1 MRENPEIGRSIDAG
15 GIRTNY
21 HDEGE
26 GRPVLLI
33 HGSGPGVSA
42 WANWR
47 LTLPELAREFR
58 VVAPDI
64 VGFGFTE
71 RPEGISY
78 TRESWTNHLGSV
90 IDALGLGEVDVVGNS
105 FGGAMALS
113 LAVARPAQVRR
124 IVLMGAV
131 GIHTPI
137 SPGLDAIWGC
147 EPTYEDMSRV
157 TPLFAYDKSQITDDL
172 VRLRTAAF
180 ARPEVAQAWAQMFPA
195 PRQRWLDALALDDDE
210 IRSVRQE
217 TLVVHGRED
226 EVIPL
231 AGSRKLAALLPRNDL
246 HEFGRCGHWVQIEAA
261 ARFCRLVADFLHHGL

>member
-1 MRENPEIGRSIDAG
+1 MGENPEIGRTLDAG
-15 GIRTNY
+15 GVTTNY

-26 GRPVLLI
+26 GHTVLLI

-47 LTLPELAREFR
+47 LTIPELATEFR

-78 TRESWTNHLGSV
+78 TRESWTKHLAD
-90 IDALGLGEVDVVGNS
+90 ILDALDLGEVDVVGNS

-113 LAVARPAQVRR
+113 LAVARPEQVRR
-124 IVLMGAV
+124 VVLMGAV
-131 GIHTPI
+131 GVHTPI
-137 SPGLDAIWGC
+137 SPGLDAVWGC
-147 EPTYEDMSRV
+147 EPTYESMSQV
-157 TPLFAYDKSQITDDL
+157 TPLFAYDQSKITDEL
-172 VRLRTAAF
+172 VKLRLAAF

-195 PRQRWLDALALDDDE
+195 PRQRWLDALALEDDQL
-210 IRSVRQE
+210 RSVEQE
-217 TLVVHGRED
+217 TLIVHGRED
-226 EVIPL
+226 EVIPV
-231 AGSRKLAALLPRNDL
+231 AGSHKLAALLPRNDL

-261 ARFCRLVADFLHHGL
+261 DRFVRLVTDFLHHGL